1 MSHVQ
6 IIVYFHLSLLLL
18 LPELTL
24 ICRVKKINQGPP
36 CPISPNWTTITNSVD
51 MSLSKLQEIV
61 KDRETWCAAVHGVS
75 KSWKWLSYWI
85 TNNLKPQVRT
95 TQKLSSKSW
104 FGFPF
109 KKEKKTISFRNRK
122 IFLCHIQSYRQCQYV
137 LLALCQIQGHN
148 GAMLS

>member
-1 MSHVQ
+1 MQ
-6 IIVYFHLSLLLL
+6 IIVHFHLSLLSL
-18 LPELTL
+18 LPELNL

-85 TNNLKPQVRT
+85 TNNLRPQVRT

-109 KKEKKTISFRNRK
+109 KKEKKQSPLETGKSFFVTYRAIDSVNMCYLLYTK
-122 IFLCHIQSYRQCQYV
+122 FKVTMVLCSP
-137 LLALCQIQGHN
+137 
-148 GAMLS
+148 SFT